1 MKKPTKYLYLHILQG
16 NYGYGHGWED
26 LTSEESYHEIRARLK
41 EYREN
46 EGGTYRLIKRRV
58 LKEAAE

>member
-1 MKKPTKYLYLHILQG
+1 MRKNKYQYLHILQG

-26 LTSEESYHEIRARLK
+26 LCTSESYREVRQNLK

-46 EGGTYRLIKRRV
+46 EGGNYRLIERRV
-58 LKEAAE
+58 LNA